1 MLKKTQLC
9 GIVIAL
15 IASSSVWAAD
25 QTITLKDGRQ
35 VILHDNF
42 TWQYK
47 AQTNNSATSPTL
59 KTTNTTATAIPV
71 IATSV
76 VAIPIISAPKGVE
89 VELGTTKAIQQ
100 LSDSGMNVLLT
111 AAHYEN
117 GTLVIPTMMTNQSS
131 KSVVNVTMKVRLS
144 NSDGQTIATDEFT
157 VWRSINRMPDT
168 YFRPKTQHQGKPIT
182 FDVPKAERYFIDAEI
197 TDVDMR

>member
-9 GIVIAL
+9 GIVITL
-15 IASSSVWAAD
+15 IASSSAWAAD

-47 AQTNNSATSPTL
+47 AQTNHPTTSPTL
-59 KTTNTTATAIPV
+59 KTTTAIPV
-71 IATSV
+71 IATSAM
-76 VAIPIISAPKGVE
+76 AIPVISASKGVA
-89 VELGTTKAIQQ
+89 VEIGSKKAIQQ
-100 LSDSGMNVLLT
+100 LSNSGIDVLLT

-117 GTLVIPTMMTNQSS
+117 GTLIIPTMMTNQSS

-168 YFRPKTQHQGKPIT
+168 YFRPKTQHQGKPII
-182 FDVPKAERYFIDAEI
+182 FDAPKAERYFIDAEI

>member
-25 QTITLKDGRQ
+25 QTVTLNDGRQ
-35 VILHDNF
+35 VVLHDNF

-59 KTTNTTATAIPV
+59 KTTTATAIPV
-71 IATSV
+71 IATSA

-89 VELGTTKAIQQ
+89 IELGTTKAIQQ
-100 LSDSGMNVLLT
+100 LSDSGMDVLLT

-117 GTLVIPTMMTNQSS
+117 GTLIIPTMMTNQSS

-144 NSDGQTIATDEFT
+144 NSNGQTIATDEFT

>member
-9 GIVIAL
+9 GIVITL

-25 QTITLKDGRQ
+25 QTIALKDGRQ

-47 AQTNNSATSPTL
+47 AQTNNSATNPTL
-59 KTTNTTATAIPV
+59 KTTTATAIPV
-71 IATSV
+71 IATSA
-76 VAIPIISAPKGVE
+76 VAIPIISAPKGVD

-100 LSDSGMNVLLT
+100 LSDSGMDVLLT

-117 GTLVIPTMMTNQSS
+117 GTLIIPTMMTNQSS

>member
-47 AQTNNSATSPTL
+47 AQTNNSATNPTL
-59 KTTNTTATAIPV
+59 KTTTATAIPV
-71 IATSV
+71 IATSAI
-76 VAIPIISAPKGVE
+76 AIPIISAPKGVD

-100 LSDSGMNVLLT
+100 LSDSGMDVLLT

-117 GTLVIPTMMTNQSS
+117 GTLIIPTMMTNQSS

>member
-9 GIVIAL
+9 GIVITL
-15 IASSSVWAAD
+15 IASSSAWAAD

-47 AQTNNSATSPTL
+47 AQTNHPTTSPTL
-59 KTTNTTATAIPV
+59 KTTTAIPV
-71 IATSV
+71 IATSTM
-76 VAIPIISAPKGVE
+76 AIPVISASKGVA
-89 VELGTTKAIQQ
+89 VEIGSKKAIQQ
-100 LSDSGMNVLLT
+100 LSNSGIDVLLT

-117 GTLVIPTMMTNQSS
+117 GTLIIPTMMTNQSS

>member
-25 QTITLKDGRQ
+25 QTVTLNDGRQ
-35 VILHDNF
+35 VVLHDNF

-59 KTTNTTATAIPV
+59 KTTTATAIPV
-71 IATSV
+71 VATSA

-89 VELGTTKAIQQ
+89 IELGTTKAIQQ
-100 LSDSGMNVLLT
+100 LSDSGMDVLLT

-117 GTLVIPTMMTNQSS
+117 GTLIIPTMMTNQSS

-144 NSDGQTIATDEFT
+144 NSNGQTIATDEFT

>member
-15 IASSSVWAAD
+15 IASSSAWAAD
-25 QTITLKDGRQ
+25 QTVTLKDGRQ

-47 AQTNNSATSPTL
+47 AQANDPATSPLL
-59 KTTNTTATAIPV
+59 KTTATAIPV
-71 IATSV
+71 VATSA

-100 LSDSGMNVLLT
+100 LSDSGMDVLLT

-117 GTLVIPTMMTNQSS
+117 GTLIIPTMMTNQSS

-168 YFRPKTQHQGKPIT
+168 YFRPKTQHQGKPII

>member
-59 KTTNTTATAIPV
+59 KTTTATAIPV
-71 IATSV
+71 IATSA

-89 VELGTTKAIQQ
+89 IELGTTKAIQQ
-100 LSDSGMNVLLT
+100 LSDSGMDVLLT

-117 GTLVIPTMMTNQSS
+117 GTLIIPTMMTNQSS

-144 NSDGQTIATDEFT
+144 NSNGQTIATDEFT

>member
-15 IASSSVWAAD
+15 IASSSAWAAD

-47 AQTNNSATSPTL
+47 AQTNHPTTSPTL
-59 KTTNTTATAIPV
+59 KTTTAIPV
-71 IATSV
+71 IATSAM
-76 VAIPIISAPKGVE
+76 AIPVISASKGVA
-89 VELGTTKAIQQ
+89 VEIGSKKAIQQ
-100 LSDSGMNVLLT
+100 LSNSGIDVLLT

-117 GTLVIPTMMTNQSS
+117 GTLIIPTMMTNQSS

>member
-15 IASSSVWAAD
+15 IASSSAWAAD
-25 QTITLKDGRQ
+25 QTVTLKDGRQ

-47 AQTNNSATSPTL
+47 AQANDPATSPLL
-59 KTTNTTATAIPV
+59 KTTTTAIPV
-71 IATSV
+71 AATSA

-100 LSDSGMNVLLT
+100 LSDSGMDVLLT

-117 GTLVIPTMMTNQSS
+117 GTLIIPTMMTNQSS

-168 YFRPKTQHQGKPIT
+168 YFRPKTQHQGKPII

>member
-35 VILHDNF
+35 VVLHDNF

-59 KTTNTTATAIPV
+59 KTTTATAIPV
-71 IATSV
+71 IATSA
-76 VAIPIISAPKGVE
+76 VAIPIISALKGVE
-89 VELGTTKAIQQ
+89 IELGTTKAIQQ
-100 LSDSGMNVLLT
+100 LSDSGMDVLLT

-117 GTLVIPTMMTNQSS
+117 GTLIIPTMMTNQSS

-144 NSDGQTIATDEFT
+144 NNDGQTIATDEFT

>member
-9 GIVIAL
+9 GIIITL
-15 IASSSVWAAD
+15 IASSSAWAAD
-25 QTITLKDGRQ
+25 QTIILKDGRQ

-47 AQTNNSATSPTL
+47 AQTNHPTTSPTL
-59 KTTNTTATAIPV
+59 KTTTAIPV
-71 IATSV
+71 IATSAM
-76 VAIPIISAPKGVE
+76 AIPVISASKGVA
-89 VELGTTKAIQQ
+89 VEIGSKKAIQQ
-100 LSDSGMNVLLT
+100 LSNSGIDVLLT

-117 GTLVIPTMMTNQSS
+117 GTLIIPTMMTNQSS

>member
-15 IASSSVWAAD
+15 ITSSSVWAAD

-59 KTTNTTATAIPV
+59 KTTTATAIPV
-71 IATSV
+71 IATSA
-76 VAIPIISAPKGVE
+76 VAIPIISAPKGVD

-100 LSDSGMNVLLT
+100 LSDSGMDVLLT

-117 GTLVIPTMMTNQSS
+117 GTLIIPTMMTNQSS

>member
-59 KTTNTTATAIPV
+59 KTTTATAIPV
-71 IATSV
+71 IATSA
-76 VAIPIISAPKGVE
+76 VAIPIISALKGVE
-89 VELGTTKAIQQ
+89 IELGTTKAIQQ
-100 LSDSGMNVLLT
+100 LSDSGMDVLLT

-117 GTLVIPTMMTNQSS
+117 GTLIIPTMMTNQSS

>member
-9 GIVIAL
+9 GIVITL
-15 IASSSVWAAD
+15 IASSSAWAAD

-47 AQTNNSATSPTL
+47 AQTNHPTTSPTL
-59 KTTNTTATAIPV
+59 KTTTAIPV
-71 IATSV
+71 IATSTM
-76 VAIPIISAPKGVE
+76 AIPVISASKGVA
-89 VELGTTKAIQQ
+89 VEIGSKKAIQQ
-100 LSDSGMNVLLT
+100 LSNSGIDVLLT

-117 GTLVIPTMMTNQSS
+117 GTLIIPTMMTNQSS

-144 NSDGQTIATDEFT
+144 NSNGQTIATDEFT

>member
-35 VILHDNF
+35 VVLHDNF

-59 KTTNTTATAIPV
+59 KTTTATAIPV
-71 IATSV
+71 IATSA
-76 VAIPIISAPKGVE
+76 VAIPIISALKGVE
-89 VELGTTKAIQQ
+89 IELGTTKAIQQ
-100 LSDSGMNVLLT
+100 LSDSGMDVLLT

-117 GTLVIPTMMTNQSS
+117 GTLIIPTMMTNQSS

-144 NSDGQTIATDEFT
+144 NNDGQTIATDEFT
-157 VWRSINRMPDT
+157 VWRSINRMPNT

>member
-15 IASSSVWAAD
+15 IASSSAWAAD

-47 AQTNNSATSPTL
+47 AQTNHPTTSPTL
-59 KTTNTTATAIPV
+59 KTTTAIPV
-71 IATSV
+71 IATSAM
-76 VAIPIISAPKGVE
+76 AIPVISASKGVA
-89 VELGTTKAIQQ
+89 VEIGSKKAIQQ
-100 LSDSGMNVLLT
+100 LSNSGIDVLLT

-117 GTLVIPTMMTNQSS
+117 GTLIIPTMMTNQSS

-144 NSDGQTIATDEFT
+144 NSNGQTIATDEFT

>member
-9 GIVIAL
+9 GIVITL
-15 IASSSVWAAD
+15 IASSSAWAAD

-47 AQTNNSATSPTL
+47 AQTNHPTTSPTL
-59 KTTNTTATAIPV
+59 KTTTAIPV
-71 IATSV
+71 IATSAM
-76 VAIPIISAPKGVE
+76 AIPVISASKGVA
-89 VELGTTKAIQQ
+89 VEIGSKKAIQQ
-100 LSDSGMNVLLT
+100 LSNSGIDVLLT

-117 GTLVIPTMMTNQSS
+117 GTLIIPTMMTNQSS

-168 YFRPKTQHQGKPIT
+168 YFRPKTQHQGKPFT
-182 FDVPKAERYFIDAEI
+182 FDVPKAKRYFIDAEI

>member
-9 GIVIAL
+9 GIVITL
-15 IASSSVWAAD
+15 IASSSAWAAD

-47 AQTNNSATSPTL
+47 AQTNHPTTSPTL
-59 KTTNTTATAIPV
+59 KTTTAIPV
-71 IATSV
+71 IATSAM
-76 VAIPIISAPKGVE
+76 AIPVISASKGVA
-89 VELGTTKAIQQ
+89 VEIGSKKAIQQ
-100 LSDSGMNVLLT
+100 LSNSGIDVLLT

-117 GTLVIPTMMTNQSS
+117 GTLIIPTMMTNQSS

-168 YFRPKTQHQGKPIT
+168 YFRPKTQHQGKPII
-182 FDVPKAERYFIDAEI
+182 FVAPKAERYFIDAEI

>member
-9 GIVIAL
+9 GIVITL
-15 IASSSVWAAD
+15 IASSSAWAAD

-47 AQTNNSATSPTL
+47 AQTNHPTTSPTL
-59 KTTNTTATAIPV
+59 KTTTAIPV
-71 IATSV
+71 IATSTM
-76 VAIPIISAPKGVE
+76 AIPVISASKGVA
-89 VELGTTKAIQQ
+89 VEIGSKKAIQQ
-100 LSDSGMNVLLT
+100 LSNSGIDVLLT

-117 GTLVIPTMMTNQSS
+117 GTLIIPTMMTNQSS

-144 NSDGQTIATDEFT
+144 NSNGQTIATDEFT

-197 TDVDMR
+197 TDIDMR

>member
-9 GIVIAL
+9 GIVITL
-15 IASSSVWAAD
+15 IASSSAWAAD

-47 AQTNNSATSPTL
+47 AQTNHPTTSPTL
-59 KTTNTTATAIPV
+59 KTTTAIPV
-71 IATSV
+71 IATSAM
-76 VAIPIISAPKGVE
+76 AIPVISASKGVA
-89 VELGTTKAIQQ
+89 VEIGSKKAIQQ
-100 LSDSGMNVLLT
+100 LSNSGIDVLLT

-117 GTLVIPTMMTNQSS
+117 GTLIIPTMMTNQSS

-168 YFRPKTQHQGKPIT
+168 YFRPKTQHQGKPII

>member
-9 GIVIAL
+9 GIVITL
-15 IASSSVWAAD
+15 IASSSAWAAD

-47 AQTNNSATSPTL
+47 AQTNHPTTSPTL
-59 KTTNTTATAIPV
+59 KTTTAIPV
-71 IATSV
+71 IATSTM
-76 VAIPIISAPKGVE
+76 AIPVISASKGVA
-89 VELGTTKAIQQ
+89 VEIGSKKAIQQ
-100 LSDSGMNVLLT
+100 LSNSGIDVLLT

-117 GTLVIPTMMTNQSS
+117 GTLIIPTMMTNQSS

-144 NSDGQTIATDEFT
+144 NSNGQTIATDEFT

-182 FDVPKAERYFIDAEI
+182 FDVPKAERYFIDAKI
-197 TDVDMR
+197 TDIDMR

>member
-47 AQTNNSATSPTL
+47 AQTNNSITSPTL
-59 KTTNTTATAIPV
+59 KTTTATAIPV
-71 IATSV
+71 IATSA
-76 VAIPIISAPKGVE
+76 VAIPIISAPKGVD

-100 LSDSGMNVLLT
+100 LSDSGMDVLLT

-117 GTLVIPTMMTNQSS
+117 GTLIIPTMMTNQSS

>member
-15 IASSSVWAAD
+15 IASSSAWAAD
-25 QTITLKDGRQ
+25 QTVTLKDGRQ

-47 AQTNNSATSPTL
+47 AQANDPATSPLL
-59 KTTNTTATAIPV
+59 KTTATAIPV
-71 IATSV
+71 AATSA

-100 LSDSGMNVLLT
+100 LSNSGMDVLLT

-117 GTLVIPTMMTNQSS
+117 GTLIIPTMMTNQSS

-168 YFRPKTQHQGKPIT
+168 YFRPKTQHQGKPII

>member
-9 GIVIAL
+9 GIVITL
-15 IASSSVWAAD
+15 IASSSAWAAD

-47 AQTNNSATSPTL
+47 AQTNHPTTSPTL
-59 KTTNTTATAIPV
+59 KTTTAIPV
-71 IATSV
+71 IATSAM
-76 VAIPIISAPKGVE
+76 AIPVISASKGVA
-89 VELGTTKAIQQ
+89 VEIGSKKAIQQ
-100 LSDSGMNVLLT
+100 LSNSGIDVLLT

-117 GTLVIPTMMTNQSS
+117 GTLIIPTMMTNQSS

-144 NSDGQTIATDEFT
+144 NSNGQTIATDEFT

-197 TDVDMR
+197 TDIDMR

>member
-35 VILHDNF
+35 VVLHDNF

-59 KTTNTTATAIPV
+59 KTTTATAIPV
-71 IATSV
+71 IATSA
-76 VAIPIISAPKGVE
+76 VAIPIISALKGVE
-89 VELGTTKAIQQ
+89 IELGTTKAIQQ
-100 LSDSGMNVLLT
+100 LSDSGMDILLT

-117 GTLVIPTMMTNQSS
+117 GTLIIPTMMTNQSS

>member
-25 QTITLKDGRQ
+25 QTIALKDGRQ

-47 AQTNNSATSPTL
+47 AQTNNSATNPTL
-59 KTTNTTATAIPV
+59 KTTTATAIPV
-71 IATSV
+71 IATSA
-76 VAIPIISAPKGVE
+76 VAIPIISAPKGVD

-100 LSDSGMNVLLT
+100 LSDSGMDVLLT

-117 GTLVIPTMMTNQSS
+117 GTLIIPTMMTNQSS

-144 NSDGQTIATDEFT
+144 NSNGQTIATDEFT

>member
-9 GIVIAL
+9 GIVITL
-15 IASSSVWAAD
+15 IASSSAWAAD

-47 AQTNNSATSPTL
+47 AQTNHPTTSPTL
-59 KTTNTTATAIPV
+59 KTTTAIPV
-71 IATSV
+71 IATSAM
-76 VAIPIISAPKGVE
+76 AIPVISASKGVA
-89 VELGTTKAIQQ
+89 VEIGSKKAIQQ
-100 LSDSGMNVLLT
+100 LSNSGIDVLLT

-117 GTLVIPTMMTNQSS
+117 GTLIIPTMMTNQSS

-144 NSDGQTIATDEFT
+144 NSNGQTIATDEFT

-182 FDVPKAERYFIDAEI
+182 FDVPKAKRYFIDAEI

>member
-25 QTITLKDGRQ
+25 QTIALKDGRQ

-47 AQTNNSATSPTL
+47 AQTNNSVTSPTL
-59 KTTNTTATAIPV
+59 KTTTATATAIPV
-71 IATSV
+71 IATSA
-76 VAIPIISAPKGVE
+76 VAIPIISAPKGVD

-100 LSDSGMNVLLT
+100 LSDSGMDVLLT

-117 GTLVIPTMMTNQSS
+117 GTLIIPTMMTNQSS

-144 NSDGQTIATDEFT
+144 NSNGQTIA
-157 VWRSINRMPDT
+157 
-168 YFRPKTQHQGKPIT
+168 
-182 FDVPKAERYFIDAEI
+182 
-197 TDVDMR
+197 VDMR

>member
-15 IASSSVWAAD
+15 IASSSAWAAD
-25 QTITLKDGRQ
+25 QTVTLKDGRQ

-47 AQTNNSATSPTL
+47 AQANDPATSPLL
-59 KTTNTTATAIPV
+59 KTTATAIPV
-71 IATSV
+71 VATSA

-100 LSDSGMNVLLT
+100 LSDSGMDVLLT

-117 GTLVIPTMMTNQSS
+117 GTLIIPTMMTNQSS

-168 YFRPKTQHQGKPIT
+168 YFRPKTQHQGKSII

>member
-15 IASSSVWAAD
+15 IASSSAWAAD
-25 QTITLKDGRQ
+25 QTVTLKDGPQ
-35 VILHDNF
+35 LILHDNF
-42 TWQYK
+42 PCQSK
-47 AQTNNSATSPTL
+47 AQANDPAPSPLL
-59 KTTNTTATAIPV
+59 KTTATAIPV
-71 IATSV
+71 VATSA

-100 LSDSGMNVLLT
+100 LSDSGMDVLLT

-117 GTLVIPTMMTNQSS
+117 GTLIIPTMMTNQSS

-157 VWRSINRMPDT
+157 IWRSINRMPDT
-168 YFRPKTQHQGKPIT
+168 YFRPKTQHQGKPII

>member
-59 KTTNTTATAIPV
+59 KTTTATAIPV
-71 IATSV
+71 IATSA
-76 VAIPIISAPKGVE
+76 VAIPIISALKGVE
-89 VELGTTKAIQQ
+89 IELGTTKAIQQ
-100 LSDSGMNVLLT
+100 LSDSGMDVLLT

-117 GTLVIPTMMTNQSS
+117 GTLIIPTMMTNQSS

-144 NSDGQTIATDEFT
+144 NNDGQTIATDEFT

>member
-15 IASSSVWAAD
+15 IASSSAWAAD
-25 QTITLKDGRQ
+25 QTVTLKDGRQ

-47 AQTNNSATSPTL
+47 AQANDPATSPLL
-59 KTTNTTATAIPV
+59 KTTATAIPV
-71 IATSV
+71 VATSA

-100 LSDSGMNVLLT
+100 LSDSGMDVLLT

-117 GTLVIPTMMTNQSS
+117 GTLIIPTMMTNQSS

-168 YFRPKTQHQGKPIT
+168 YFRPKTQHQGKPII
-182 FDVPKAERYFIDAEI
+182 FDVSKAERYFIDAEI

>member
-25 QTITLKDGRQ
+25 QTIALKDGRQ

-47 AQTNNSATSPTL
+47 AQTNNSVTSPTL
-59 KTTNTTATAIPV
+59 KTTTATSA
-71 IATSV
+71 
-76 VAIPIISAPKGVE
+76 VAIPIISAPKGVD

-100 LSDSGMNVLLT
+100 LSDSGMDVLLT
-111 AAHYEN
+111 AAHYED
-117 GTLVIPTMMTNQSS
+117 GTLIIPTMMTNQSS

>member
-15 IASSSVWAAD
+15 IASSSAWAAD

-47 AQTNNSATSPTL
+47 AQTNHPTTSPTL
-59 KTTNTTATAIPV
+59 KTTTAIPV
-71 IATSV
+71 IATSAM
-76 VAIPIISAPKGVE
+76 AIPVISASKGVA
-89 VELGTTKAIQQ
+89 VEIGSKKAIQQ
-100 LSDSGMNVLLT
+100 LSNSGIDVLLT

-117 GTLVIPTMMTNQSS
+117 GTLIIPTMMTNQSS

-144 NSDGQTIATDEFT
+144 NSNGQTIATDEFT

-182 FDVPKAERYFIDAEI
+182 FDVPKAKRYFIDAEI

>member
-15 IASSSVWAAD
+15 IASSSAWAAD
-25 QTITLKDGRQ
+25 QTVTLKDGRQ

-47 AQTNNSATSPTL
+47 AQANDPATSPLL
-59 KTTNTTATAIPV
+59 KTTATAIPV
-71 IATSV
+71 VATSA

-100 LSDSGMNVLLT
+100 LSDSGMDVLLT

-117 GTLVIPTMMTNQSS
+117 GTLIIPTMMTNQSS

-157 VWRSINRMPDT
+157 IWRSINRMPDT
-168 YFRPKTQHQGKPIT
+168 YFRPKTQHQGKPII
-182 FDVPKAERYFIDAEI
+182 FDVPKAVRYFIDAEI

>member
-35 VILHDNF
+35 VVLHDNF

-59 KTTNTTATAIPV
+59 KTTTATAIPV
-71 IATSV
+71 IATSA
-76 VAIPIISAPKGVE
+76 VAIPIISALKGVE
-89 VELGTTKAIQQ
+89 IELGTTKAIQQ
-100 LSDSGMNVLLT
+100 LSDSGMDILLT

-117 GTLVIPTMMTNQSS
+117 GTLIIPTMMTNQSS

-144 NSDGQTIATDEFT
+144 NNDGQTIATDEFT

>member
-9 GIVIAL
+9 GIIIAL
-15 IASSSVWAAD
+15 IASSSAWAAD

-35 VILHDNF
+35 VILYDNF

-47 AQTNNSATSPTL
+47 AQTNHPTTSPTL
-59 KTTNTTATAIPV
+59 KTTTAIPV
-71 IATSV
+71 IATSAM
-76 VAIPIISAPKGVE
+76 AIPVISALKGVA
-89 VELGTTKAIQQ
+89 VEIGSKKAIQQ
-100 LSDSGMNVLLT
+100 LSNSGIDVLLT

-117 GTLVIPTMMTNQSS
+117 GTLIIPTMMTNQSS

>member
-9 GIVIAL
+9 GIVITL
-15 IASSSVWAAD
+15 IASSSAWAAD

-47 AQTNNSATSPTL
+47 AQTNHPTTSPTL
-59 KTTNTTATAIPV
+59 KTTTAIPV
-71 IATSV
+71 IATSAM
-76 VAIPIISAPKGVE
+76 AIPVISASKGVA
-89 VELGTTKAIQQ
+89 VEIGSKKAIQQ
-100 LSDSGMNVLLT
+100 LSNSGIDVLLT

-117 GTLVIPTMMTNQSS
+117 GTLIIPTMMTNQSS

-144 NSDGQTIATDEFT
+144 NSNGQTIATDEFT

-182 FDVPKAERYFIDAEI
+182 FDVPKATRYFIDAEI